1 MILAS
6 CNGGGSSGGGGG
18 VIVTTAP
25 SAPNSL
31 SLVTPGSSP
40 GLDPSPTISVGG
52 VVSGNTV
59 RLFSDPACT
68 TTEIGS
74 AVSSDTSVNIT
85 VSSALSV
92 SSHTI
97 YANATNAIGTS
108 PCSSLSVSYTLATCP
123 ADFIPVPHNSSVG
136 TTSDFCVMKYE
147 AKAYHSVN
155 QAIDPDGCNEE
166 ACTAVNWGLADHIPA
181 SSSTGTPWR
190 RINATNASAECNS
203 LNTQNGVSNKYDLI
217 SNPEWMTIARNAES
231 VSSNFQA
238 GVMARGWAANN
249 TGLTPYDPWQNSAP
263 APSTDP
269 NCLYNTGEDTCASSG
284 DHLYR
289 RTLAL
294 SNGED
299 IWDLSGNVWEWVDWS
314 HTTAGLDLGP
324 TTCAASWVEFPAVV
338 SDACYT
344 GGALLSNQVFPAT
357 SNGSSVEAFGRFYGG
372 SGGAALRGG
381 AWVHGT
387 YAGAF
392 TLNLYNSTAST
403 HTNVGFRCVYRP

>member
-1 MILAS
+1 MLKSYSVIRSFGQALAFSSCGWKSPSVFCTLMLLAS

-25 SAPNSL
+25 SAPSSL

-40 GLDPSPTISVGG
+40 GLDSTPTISVGG

-59 RLFSDPACT
+59 RLFSDSTCA

-108 PCSSLSVSYTLATCP
+108 PCSSSYVSYE
-123 ADFIPVPHNSSVG
+123 IPVCPPEFVLVPFNSSVG
-136 TTSDFCVMKYE
+136 TTSNFCVMKYE
-147 AKAYHSVN
+147 AKDNGGVAVS
-155 QAIDPDGCNEE
+155 QAAGNPYVSLTIG
-166 ACTAVNWGLADHIPA
+166 ASQTKCTDL
-181 SSSTGTPWR
+181 
-190 RINATNASAECNS
+190 NA
-203 LNTQNGVSNKYDLI
+203 LNGVSGKFDLI
-217 SNPEWMTIARNAES
+217 SNPEWMTIARNAE
-231 VSSNFQA
+231 
-238 GVMARGWAANN
+238 
-249 TGLTPYDPWQNSAP
+249 
-263 APSTDP
+263 
-269 NCLYNTGEDTCASSG
+269 GEDANWEAGTSG
-284 DHLYR
+284 SGAMFRGHSDNSPALAAAADNDPYNGTGNTDSEAMGSGKEQK
-289 RTLAL
+289 RTLTL
-294 SNGED
+294 SNGEV

-324 TTCAASWVEFPAVV
+324 TTCAAHWTEF
-338 SDACYT
+338 
-344 GGALLSNQVFPAT
+344 
-357 SNGSSVEAFGRFYGG
+357 SSVSCGDLSSSQYMPSMTNLSSTNGVGRFLGG

-381 AWVHGT
+381 GRGAGS

-392 TLNLYNSTAST
+392 TLDLQRSTAYTSAL
-403 HTNVGFRCVYRP
+403 VGFRCVYRP